1 MLGELLISVVLA
13 RVFASE
19 QPWHFASFF
28 LHAIALSRHSFFE
41 IGAMGKHTQLR
52 ILKASGKGPPIYFS
66 IAREM

>member
-1 MLGELLISVVLA
+1 MLGELLITVVLA

-28 LHAIALSRHSFFE
+28 VHAIAMSRHSFLE
-41 IGAMGKHTQLR
+41 IDAMGKHNQLC
-52 ILKASGKGPPIYFS
+52 ILEASGKGPPIYFS